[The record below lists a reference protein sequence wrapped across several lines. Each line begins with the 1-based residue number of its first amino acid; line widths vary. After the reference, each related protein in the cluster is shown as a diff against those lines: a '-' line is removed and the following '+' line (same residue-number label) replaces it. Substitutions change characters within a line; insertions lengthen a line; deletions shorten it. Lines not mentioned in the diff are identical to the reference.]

1 MVIFLLFSSFF
12 RSNLTEKF
20 ICQQFTFYL
29 TQPTFALHLILCLD
43 RCDTIFASITNDPE
57 HWCFLFSSLLSSTLF
72 FSKQIARDFDFFE
85 PCLLFDPLDNKPNR
99 CLIANLH
106 FCTLNVSRGEN
117 SDRWKLMMFIHVYKY
132 LHRSNLIEFISLV
145 FEMSASEI
153 TSCLNS

>member
-57 HWCFLFSSLLSSTLF
+57 HWCFLFSSLLSSTPIF
-72 FSKQIARDFDFFE
+72 FQTNRSWFRFFWAI
-85 PCLLFDPLDNKPNR
+85 PPLWPSDKPNR

>member
-57 HWCFLFSSLLSSTLF
+57 HWCFLFSSLLSSTPIF
-72 FSKQIARDFDFFE
+72 FQTNRSWFRFFWAM
-85 PCLLFDPLDNKPNR
+85 PPLWPSWQQVKPMSY
-99 CLIANLH
+99 CKFTFLH
-106 FCTLNVSRGEN
+106 FERFT
-117 SDRWKLMMFIHVYKY
+117 RWKFRSMKTDDVYT
-132 LHRSNLIEFISLV
+132 RV
-145 FEMSASEI
+145 
-153 TSCLNS
+153 